1 MNKKSIDKI
10 DIFTLNFTYNNFFKD
25 IFNINNLDNFINYI
39 NNDIYKDKNKLFL
52 IERLFEY
59 VWYVYIDEIIINKDK
74 FVDFYK
80 NIISIYYNK
89 NIKND
94 KLELIINDN
103 IRKYLIEKNNIN
115 YHKIIL
121 ESI

>member
-25 IFNINNLDNFINYI
+25 IFNIHNLDDFINYI
-39 NNDIYKDKNKLFL
+39 NNDIDKEKNIIFL
-52 IERLFEY
+52 IDRLFEY

-74 FVDFYK
+74 FIDFYK
-80 NIISIYYNK
+80 IIILTYYNK

-94 KLELIINDN
+94 KL
-103 IRKYLIEKNNIN
+103 
-115 YHKIIL
+115 
-121 ESI
+121 

>member
-10 DIFTLNFTYNNFFKD
+10 DIFTLNFTYNNLFKD
-25 IFNINNLDNFINYI
+25 IFSINNLDDFINYI

-74 FVDFYK
+74 FIDFYK
-80 NIISIYYNK
+80 IIILTYYNK